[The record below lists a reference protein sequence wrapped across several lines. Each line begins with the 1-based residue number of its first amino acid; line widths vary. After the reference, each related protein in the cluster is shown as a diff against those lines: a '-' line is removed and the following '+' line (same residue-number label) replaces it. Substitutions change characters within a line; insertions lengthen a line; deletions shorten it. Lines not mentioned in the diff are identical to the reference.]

1 MLYPEYWGRGYAT
14 EMCVALLRH
23 GFVTVGL
30 PRIVAITDPDN
41 AGSQHVLRKAGLEDR
56 GERPLPHPNYADGP
70 LRWFER
76 DAVDWLATYV
86 DSGTRRPGAIAR
98 EA

>member
-1 MLYPEYWGRGYAT
+1 MLYPEYWGRGDAT
-14 EMCVALLRH
+14 EMCV
-23 GFVTVGL
+23 
-30 PRIVAITDPDN
+30 

-56 GERPLPHPNYADGP
+56 GERSLPHPNYADGP
-70 LRWFER
+70 RRWFER